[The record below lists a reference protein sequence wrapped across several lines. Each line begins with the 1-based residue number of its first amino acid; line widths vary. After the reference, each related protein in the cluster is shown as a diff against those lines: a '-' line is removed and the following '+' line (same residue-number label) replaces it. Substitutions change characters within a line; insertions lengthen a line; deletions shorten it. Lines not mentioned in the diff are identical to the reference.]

1 MRNMA
6 IPPTHYAKSGD
17 LNVAYQIIGDGPFDL
32 VYAPGWI
39 SNIELMWDEPSQA
52 RFLNS
57 LAGFSRLIAF
67 DKRGTGLSDRVP
79 PQQMPTL
86 EERMDDIRAVMDAA
100 DSRRAAIFGVSESGS
115 MCMLF
120 AATHPERTSALV
132 TFGAFAKRLRSDD
145 YPWAPTLAE
154 RLAWVESIESRWGTS
169 GDYGTIAP
177 SLAHDARLMEWYSA
191 YRRRSASP
199 GAAHA
204 LALMNTYVDIRQ
216 VLPTIHV
223 PTLVLHRTGDLDAKV
238 EEGRYIASRI
248 PGAKYVELPGA
259 DHIPWVGDADTVIA
273 EVQEFLTGS
282 RPAAQHDRFLATVL
296 FTDIVDGT
304 QKAAAL
310 GDRAWGDLVERHHA
324 LVREQLDRWRGV
336 EVDTAGDGFFATFDG
351 PGRAIRCALAVRNE
365 VRSLGLEIRAGLHA
379 GECEVFAGKTGGI
392 AVITAARVRERASP
406 GEVLV
411 SSTVHDLVSGSGIE
425 FVDRGV
431 SALKGVPG
439 EWRLY
444 AASAPGS

>member
-1 MRNMA
+1 MV
-6 IPPTHYAKSGD
+6 IPATSYAKSGD
-17 LNVAYQIIGDGPFDL
+17 VNVAFQVVGDGPFDL

-39 SNIELMWDEPSQA
+39 SNIELMWEEPSQA
-52 RFLNS
+52 HFLNK

-79 PQQMPTL
+79 PHQMPTL

-100 DSRRAAIFGVSESGS
+100 DSRRAAIFGVSESAS
-115 MCMLF
+115 MCLLF
-120 AATHPERTSALV
+120 AATHPERTRALV
-132 TFGAFAKRLRSDD
+132 TFGAFAKRLRSAD
-145 YPWAPTLAE
+145 YPWAPALEE
-154 RLAWVESIESRWGTS
+154 RLAWVESIERDWGKS
-169 GDYGTIAP
+169 GDFGTIAP
-177 SLAHDARLMEWYSA
+177 SLAHDTRQMEWYSA

-204 LALMNTYVDIRQ
+204 LALMNTYVDVRH
-216 VLPTIHV
+216 VLPVIRV
-223 PTLVLHRTGDLDAKV
+223 PTLILHRTDDLDAKV

-248 PGAKYVELPGA
+248 PGAKFVELPGA
-259 DHIPWVGDADTVIA
+259 DHIPWVGDAETVVA

-282 RPAAQHDRFLATVL
+282 RPAPAPDRFLATVL
-296 FTDIVDGT
+296 FTDIVEGT
-304 QKAAAL
+304 RRAAEL
-310 GDRAWGDLVERHHA
+310 GDRAWGELLERHHG
-324 LVREQLDRWRGV
+324 LVREQLDRWRGT

-351 PGRAIRCALAVRNE
+351 PGRAIRCALAVRDS
-365 VRSLGLEIRAGLHA
+365 VRGLGLEIRAGLHA
-379 GECEVFAGKTGGI
+379 GECEVIAGKTGGI

-411 SSTVHDLVSGSGIE
+411 SSTVHDLVSGSGIT
-425 FVDRGV
+425 FADRGM

-444 AASAPGS
+444 AVT

>member
-1 MRNMA
+1 MV
-6 IPPTHYAKSGD
+6 IPATSYAKSGD
-17 LNVAYQIIGDGPFDL
+17 VNVAFQVVGDGPFDL

-39 SNIELMWDEPSQA
+39 SNIELMWEEPSQA
-52 RFLNS
+52 HFLNK

-79 PQQMPTL
+79 PHQMPTL

-100 DSRRAAIFGVSESGS
+100 DSRRAAIFGVSESAS
-115 MCMLF
+115 MCLLF
-120 AATHPERTSALV
+120 AATHPERTRALV
-132 TFGAFAKRLRSDD
+132 TFGAFAKRLRSAD
-145 YPWAPTLAE
+145 YPWAPALEE
-154 RLAWVESIESRWGTS
+154 RLAWVESIERDWGKS
-169 GDYGTIAP
+169 GDFGTIAP
-177 SLAHDARLMEWYSA
+177 SLAHDTRQMEWYSA

-204 LALMNTYVDIRQ
+204 LALMNTYVDVRH
-216 VLPTIHV
+216 VLPVIRV
-223 PTLVLHRTGDLDAKV
+223 PTLILHRTDDLDAKV

-248 PGAKYVELPGA
+248 PGAKFVELPGA
-259 DHIPWVGDADTVIA
+259 DHIPWVGDAETVVA

-282 RPAAQHDRFLATVL
+282 RPAPAPDRFLATVL
-296 FTDIVDGT
+296 FTDIVEGT
-304 QKAAAL
+304 RRAAEL
-310 GDRAWGDLVERHHA
+310 GDRAWGELLERHHG
-324 LVREQLDRWRGV
+324 LVREQLDRWRGT

-351 PGRAIRCALAVRNE
+351 PGRAIRCALAVRDR
-365 VRSLGLEIRAGLHA
+365 VRGLGLEIRAGLHA
-379 GECEVFAGKTGGI
+379 GECEVIAGKTGGI

-411 SSTVHDLVSGSGIE
+411 SSTVHDLVSGSGIT
-425 FVDRGV
+425 FADRGV

-444 AASAPGS
+444 AVT

>member
-1 MRNMA
+1 MV
-6 IPPTHYAKSGD
+6 IPATSYAKSGD
-17 LNVAYQIIGDGPFDL
+17 VNVAFQVVGDGPFDL

-39 SNIELMWDEPSQA
+39 SNIELMWEEPSQA
-52 RFLNS
+52 HFLNK

-79 PQQMPTL
+79 PHQMPTL

-100 DSRRAAIFGVSESGS
+100 DSRRAAIFGVSESAS
-115 MCMLF
+115 MCLLF
-120 AATHPERTSALV
+120 AATHPERTRALV
-132 TFGAFAKRLRSDD
+132 TFGAFAKRLRSAD
-145 YPWAPTLAE
+145 YPWAPALEE
-154 RLAWVESIESRWGTS
+154 RLAWVESIERDWGKS
-169 GDYGTIAP
+169 GDFGTIAP
-177 SLAHDARLMEWYSA
+177 SLAHDTRQMEWYSA

-204 LALMNTYVDIRQ
+204 LALMNTYVDVRH
-216 VLPTIHV
+216 VLPVIRV
-223 PTLVLHRTGDLDAKV
+223 PTLILHRTDDLDAKV

-248 PGAKYVELPGA
+248 PGAKFVELPGA
-259 DHIPWVGDADTVIA
+259 DHIPWVGDAETVVA

-282 RPAAQHDRFLATVL
+282 RPAPAPDRFLATVL
-296 FTDIVDGT
+296 FTDIVEGT
-304 QKAAAL
+304 RRAAEL
-310 GDRAWGDLVERHHA
+310 GDRAWGELLERHHG
-324 LVREQLDRWRGV
+324 LVREQLDRWRGT

-351 PGRAIRCALAVRNE
+351 PGRAIRCALAVRDS
-365 VRSLGLEIRAGLHA
+365 VRGLGLEIRAGLHA
-379 GECEVFAGKTGGI
+379 GECEVIAGKTGGI

-411 SSTVHDLVSGSGIE
+411 SSTVRDLVSGSGIT
-425 FVDRGV
+425 FADRGV

-444 AASAPGS
+444 AVT

>member
-1 MRNMA
+1 MV
-6 IPPTHYAKSGD
+6 IPATSYAKSGD
-17 LNVAYQIIGDGPFDL
+17 VNVAFQVVGDGPFDL

-39 SNIELMWDEPSQA
+39 SNIELMWEEPSQA
-52 RFLNS
+52 HFLNK

-79 PQQMPTL
+79 PHQMPTL

-100 DSRRAAIFGVSESGS
+100 DSRRAAIFGVSESAS
-115 MCMLF
+115 MCLLF
-120 AATHPERTSALV
+120 AATHPERTRALV
-132 TFGAFAKRLRSDD
+132 TFGAFAKRLRSAD
-145 YPWAPTLAE
+145 YPWAPALEE
-154 RLAWVESIESRWGTS
+154 RLAWVESIERDWGKS
-169 GDYGTIAP
+169 GDFGTIAP
-177 SLAHDARLMEWYSA
+177 SLAHDTRQMEWYSA

-204 LALMNTYVDIRQ
+204 LALMNTYVDVRH
-216 VLPTIHV
+216 VLPVIRV
-223 PTLVLHRTGDLDAKV
+223 PTLILHRTDDLDAKV

-248 PGAKYVELPGA
+248 PGAKFVELPGA
-259 DHIPWVGDADTVIA
+259 DHIPWVGDAETVVA

-282 RPAAQHDRFLATVL
+282 RPAPAPDRFLATVL
-296 FTDIVDGT
+296 FTDIVEGT
-304 QKAAAL
+304 RRAAEL
-310 GDRAWGDLVERHHA
+310 GDRAWGELLERHHG
-324 LVREQLDRWRGV
+324 LVREQLDRWRGT

-351 PGRAIRCALAVRNE
+351 PGRAIRCALAVRDR
-365 VRSLGLEIRAGLHA
+365 VRGLGLEIRAGLHA
-379 GECEVFAGKTGGI
+379 GECEVIAGKTGGI

-411 SSTVHDLVSGSGIE
+411 SSTVRDLVSGSGIT
-425 FVDRGV
+425 FADRGV

-444 AASAPGS
+444 AVT